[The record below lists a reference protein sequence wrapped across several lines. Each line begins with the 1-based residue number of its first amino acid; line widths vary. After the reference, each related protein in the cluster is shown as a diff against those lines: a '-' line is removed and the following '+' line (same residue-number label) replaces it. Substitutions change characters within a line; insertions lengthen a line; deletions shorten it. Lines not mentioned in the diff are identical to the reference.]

1 MNPNKI
7 FICAAIAL
15 LGCMTA
21 DAMTIC
27 EKGMYPP
34 FGKYAEFVE
43 KCYGI
48 SWKLPA
54 GFADA
59 DSACFWGPSTP
70 GAESQIGLEYA
81 AMLQS
86 ADKNCSILY
95 CNLRNVYDFKFGY
108 FDKHSGFTLDE
119 LYGFLLGRDVRKYR
133 TTEQPQ
139 QLDVDKLA
147 FGYANTEKARQEI
160 GNARI
165 IQLYDLPIKKPF
177 LGSYNH
183 CVGVY
188 VHKTDRPSMFF
199 KVFTTDEGWKN
210 IDSYLDSLFANV
222 KYEQAVSGIDETA
235 STKLFYDYVMPY
247 RQNLTDNGVRYTAE
261 DQ

>member
-70 GAESQIGLEYA
+70 GAESQKLP
-81 AMLQS
+81 S
-86 ADKNCSILY
+86 A
-95 CNLRNVYDFKFGY
+95 VQ
-108 FDKHSGFTLDE
+108 
-119 LYGFLLGRDVRKYR
+119 R
-133 TTEQPQ
+133 T
-139 QLDVDKLA
+139 
-147 FGYANTEKARQEI
+147 
-160 GNARI
+160 
-165 IQLYDLPIKKPF
+165 
-177 LGSYNH
+177 
-183 CVGVY
+183 
-188 VHKTDRPSMFF
+188 
-199 KVFTTDEGWKN
+199 
-210 IDSYLDSLFANV
+210 
-222 KYEQAVSGIDETA
+222 
-235 STKLFYDYVMPY
+235 
-247 RQNLTDNGVRYTAE
+247 
-261 DQ
+261 